1 MTQTVSTQV
10 QASVKTP
17 EREYRWAEVSP
28 ETWIRIAVLTGLFV
42 LFFADDLWGI
52 LHRWTSDS
60 TWSHGFLI
68 PAFSLY
74 FLHRKKDHIL
84 SQSFSPNWTVG
95 LILFVLCLV
104 AYPVN
109 IVQFKFA
116 YGRAVLMVMTLGAM
130 VFFLGGLKL
139 IKYTWLPVVYL
150 FFAVPLP
157 ERLYAQITIPLRK
170 MAAEASVIVLNFI
183 PDLQATASGVVID
196 VLYKGKVLEPALDVA
211 EACSGMRLLMAFVA
225 LGVAMAYLHDR
236 PVWQRLVLL
245 ASTVPIALLCNVV
258 RVTITGLIYILWD
271 PKYAQGIYHDTLGLL
286 MLPLAFGLYGL
297 MAWLMSSIY
306 EDVPDQT
313 QPELIIRR
321 SGSPST
327 PKEDGRNE

>member
-1 MTQTVSTQV
+1 MNSMVSTQTP
-10 QASVKTP
+10 SSKSP
-17 EREYRWAEVSP
+17 ERDYLWSEVSP
-28 ETWIRIAVLTGLFV
+28 EAWTRIIILGV
-42 LFFADDLWGI
+42 LFACFFGSDLWGI
-52 LHRWTSDS
+52 VHRWMSDS

-74 FLHRKKDHIL
+74 FLHRKKNAIL
-84 SQSFSPNWTVG
+84 SQSFEPNWTVG
-95 LILFVLCLV
+95 LALFVLCLI
-104 AYPVN
+104 AYPLNV
-109 IVQFKFA
+109 VQFKFA

-130 VFFLGGLKL
+130 VFFLGGFKL
-139 IKYTWLPVVYL
+139 IKYAWLPVAYL

-170 MAAEASVIVLNFI
+170 MAAEVSVVVLNLI

-236 PVWQRLVLL
+236 PIWQRLVLL
-245 ASTVPIALLCNVV
+245 ASTIPIAVLCNVI

-271 PKYAQGIYHDTLGLL
+271 PRYAQGIYHDGLGLL

-297 MAWLMSSIY
+297 IAWLMSSIY
-306 EDVPDQT
+306 EDVPDSK

-321 SGSPST
+321 SASA
-327 PKEDGRNE
+327 PKEGGQS

>member
-1 MTQTVSTQV
+1 L
-10 QASVKTP
+10 
-17 EREYRWAEVSP
+17 P
-28 ETWIRIAVLTGLFV
+28 ETWVRIAILAGLFV
-42 LFFADDLWGI
+42 SFFAGDLWGI
-52 LHRWTSDS
+52 VHRWMNDS

-74 FLHRKKDHIL
+74 FLHRKKNEIL
-84 SQSFSPNWTVG
+84 SRSFEPNWTLG
-95 LILFVLCLV
+95 LTLFILCLV
-104 AYPVN
+104 AYPLNV
-109 IVQFKFA
+109 VHFKFG
-116 YGRAVLMVMTLGAM
+116 YIRAVLMVMTLGAM
-130 VFFLGGLKL
+130 VLFLGGFRL
-139 IKYTWLPVVYL
+139 IKYTWLPVAYL

-170 MAAEASVIVLNFI
+170 MAAEFSVMVLNLI

-245 ASTVPIALLCNVV
+245 CSTIPIALLCNVI

-271 PKYAQGIYHDTLGLL
+271 PQYAQGIYHDLLGLL

-297 MAWLMSSIY
+297 MAWLMSSLY
-306 EDVPDQT
+306 EDVPDT
-313 QPELIIRR
+313 AQPELVIRR
-321 SGSPST
+321 SSSPSA
-327 PKEDGRNE
+327 PKDGGLV

>member
-1 MTQTVSTQV
+1 MNQTVSAQNPPSNTL
-10 QASVKTP
+10 
-17 EREYRWAEVSP
+17 EREYRWSDVSS
-28 ETWIRIAVLTGLFV
+28 EAWARIIVLAVLFG

-52 LHRWTSDS
+52 LHRWISDS

-74 FLHRKKDHIL
+74 FLHRKKNEIL
-84 SQSFSPNWTVG
+84 SQSFEPSWVVG
-95 LILFVLCLV
+95 LTLFILCLV
-104 AYPVN
+104 AYPLNV
-109 IVQFKFA
+109 VQFKFA

-130 VFFLGGLKL
+130 IFFLGG
-139 IKYTWLPVVYL
+139 IKIMKYLWLPVAYL
-150 FFAVPLP
+150 MFAVPLP

-170 MAAEASVIVLNFI
+170 LAAEVSVVVLNLI
-183 PDLQATASGVVID
+183 PDLKATASGVVID

-245 ASTVPIALLCNVV
+245 CSTIPIALLCNVI

-271 PKYAQGIYHDTLGLL
+271 PQYAQGIYHDMLGLL
-286 MLPLAFGLYGL
+286 MLPLAFGLYGCL
-297 MAWLMSSIY
+297 AWLMSSLY
-306 EDVPDQT
+306 EDVPDSQ

-321 SGSPST
+321 TPTKST
-327 PKEDGRNE
+327 PKEGGEI

>member
-1 MTQTVSTQV
+1 MN
-10 QASVKTP
+10 
-17 EREYRWAEVSP
+17 
-28 ETWIRIAVLTGLFV
+28 
-42 LFFADDLWGI
+42 
-52 LHRWTSDS
+52 DS
-60 TWSHGFLI
+60 TWSQGFLI

-74 FLHRKKDHIL
+74 FLHRKKDVLL
-84 SQSFSPNWTVG
+84 SQSFEPNWTFG
-95 LILFVLCLV
+95 LTLFILCLV
-104 AYPVN
+104 AYPLNV
-109 IVQFKFA
+109 VQFKFG

-130 VFFLGGLKL
+130 VFFLGGVRL
-139 IKYTWLPVVYL
+139 IKYTWLPVAYL

-170 MAAEASVIVLNFI
+170 MAAEASVVVLNLI

-196 VLYKGKVLEPALDVA
+196 VLYKGKALEPALDVA

-245 ASTVPIALLCNVV
+245 ASTVPIALLCNII
-258 RVTITGLIYILWD
+258 RVTVTGLIYILWD
-271 PKYAQGIYHDTLGLL
+271 PQYAQGIYHDMLGLL

-297 MAWLMSSIY
+297 IAWLMSSVY
-306 EDVPDQT
+306 EDVPDSV

-321 SGSPST
+321 PGSASG
-327 PKEDGRNE
+327 PKEGQQS

>member
-1 MTQTVSTQV
+1 MTQTVLTQV
-10 QASVKTP
+10 QASAKTP
-17 EREYRWAEVSP
+17 GREYRWAEVSP
-28 ETWIRIAVLTGLFV
+28 EAWIRIAVLAGLFV
-42 LFFADDLWGI
+42 WFFADDLWGI
-52 LHRWTSDS
+52 LHRWIYDS

-74 FLHRKKDHIL
+74 FLHRKKDEIL
-84 SQSFSPNWTVG
+84 SQSFSPNWTAG
-95 LILFVLCLV
+95 LILFVLCLA
-104 AYPVN
+104 AYPLNV
-109 IVQFKFA
+109 VQFKFA
-116 YGRAVLMVMTLGAM
+116 YGRAVLMVMTLASI
-130 VFFLGGLKL
+130 VFFLGGARL
-139 IKYTWLPVVYL
+139 IKYTWLPVAYL

-170 MAAEASVIVLNFI
+170 MAAEVSVVVLNLI

-245 ASTVPIALLCNVV
+245 ASTIPIALLCNVI
-258 RVTITGLIYILWD
+258 RVTVTGLIYILWD
-271 PKYAQGIYHDTLGLL
+271 PIYAQGVYHDMLGLL

-297 MAWLMSSIY
+297 MAWLMSSLY
-306 EDVPDQT
+306 EDVADEA

-321 SGSPST
+321 SSA
-327 PKEDGRNE
+327 PKEGR